1 MPFSNRIRLSFELK
15 KAQFPEE
22 RNSFRKANGVTK
34 TLSVVI
40 RKTYQGN
47 TDFWPEI
54 WHQRFKIA
62 LAHDNVTVEG
72 DRYLGAIAQDGDYTI
87 NWPDFLDYPT
97 APAEFK
103 VEVTPFDATNSN
115 CQTCEEATQLTL
127 VDDQA
132 TGLYGAPLDE
142 DTDYSVDTA
151 DNDTICCFP
160 AVFSLVSFNSDYLD
174 TATIDPTTGILS
186 IHTGTGLTEAN
197 GLLIATYRVTCPNG
211 GYDEANVYADI
222 AGSVAGCLAP
232 TDLEVVTENPTE
244 IQYSWVEPFN
254 DATYEYELYLG
265 TSPVGTPVQ
274 TGLIDITEGIT
285 LTGLDPNEDYFFQV
299 RTVCES
305 SNSNWIGI
313 QSNTSPETEICGEYD
328 VAFDNG
334 SGEPHDSSVVRYRD
348 CNGVIQATI
357 VYNNSS
363 VIICALQTS
372 PGSPVY
378 ITGTAGGEGLTITY
392 NGLC

>member
-22 RNSFRKANGVTK
+22 RNVFRKANGVTK
-34 TLSVVI
+34 TVSSII
-40 RKTYQGN
+40 RKTYEGN

-103 VEVTPFDATNSN
+103 VEITPFDATNSN
-115 CQTCEEATQLTL
+115 CQTCEEATQLIL
-127 VDDQA
+127 VDD
-132 TGLYGAPLDE
+132 TMPSTLDE
-142 DTDYSVDTA
+142 DTDYSINTA
-151 DNDTICCFP
+151 TNDTICCYP
-160 AVFSLVSFNSDYLD
+160 AVFSLTSFNSTYL
-174 TATIDPTTGILS
+174 TSASINAATGLLS
-186 IHTGTGLTEAN
+186 FHTGTGLTEVN

-222 AGSVAGCLAP
+222 AGTVAGCLAP
-232 TDLEVVTENPTE
+232 TSLAVVTESPSSIE
-244 IQYSWVEPFN
+244 YSWVEPFN
-254 DATYEYELYLG
+254 DAAYEYEIYLG

-274 TGLIDITEGIT
+274 TGLIDITEGIA
-285 LTGLDPNEDYFFQV
+285 LTGLDPNEDYYFQV
-299 RTVCES
+299 RTVCAS

-313 QSNTSPETEICGEYD
+313 QSNTTPESDVCGEYD
-328 VAFDNG
+328 VAYNNG
-334 SGEPHDSSVVRYRD
+334 SGEPHENSVVRYRD
-348 CNGVIQATI
+348 CNGDIQATI
-357 VYNNSS
+357 VYNNSN
-363 VIICALQTS
+363 VIICALQTA

-392 NGLC
+392 LGLC